1 MSCPLMNERSKP
13 AFPGNVRCYVSL
25 FVCAQ
30 INYAYFFAIVC
41 GVILGARF
49 DINGFCVNHPKLRM
63 CKLTSD
69 GKYIIVRKTCQRC
82 GSAGLMTGEVN
93 SQFSISSGDQGRWAI
108 SICTLN
114 AVC

>member
-1 MSCPLMNERSKP
+1 MKEASRHSQVMFGVCLSPCLCSDQ
-13 AFPGNVRCYVSL
+13 YVY
-25 FVCAQ
+25 F
-30 INYAYFFAIVC
+30 FFAIAC

-82 GSAGLMTGEVN
+82 GSAGLN
-93 SQFSISSGDQGRWAI
+93 DR
-108 SICTLN
+108 
-114 AVC
+114 

>member
-1 MSCPLMNERSKP
+1 MNERSKP
-13 AFPGNVRCYVSL
+13 AFPGNVWCLSL
-25 FVCAQ
+25 SLSVLRSICLF
-30 INYAYFFAIVC
+30 FFAIAC

-93 SQFSISSGDQGRWAI
+93 
-108 SICTLN
+108 
-114 AVC
+114 